1 MTMKKYPLPTLSTK
15 VDAVILANG
24 DFPKHEIPLTILKNS
39 DYIVCCDGA
48 VDKLTPTGLYP
59 QAIVGDCDSLSEENW
74 IKYTNIIHQ
83 IKEQETNDLTK
94 SVRFCIEQ
102 GKKNIIILGA
112 TGSREDHTIANIS
125 LLADYLE
132 YTSDICMISDYG
144 IFNAI
149 EKSSSFQSIPKQQIS
164 IFSLSPTPLT
174 VENLKY
180 PIKNRIL
187 TNWWQATLNKA
198 LSYDFKII
206 TSAETIIFRAFF

>member
-1 MTMKKYPLPTLSTK
+1 MKKYYLPTLSTK
-15 VDAVILANG
+15 ADAVILANG
-24 DFPKHEIPLTILKNS
+24 DFPKHEIPLSILRNN

-48 VDKLTPTGLYP
+48 IDKLTPTGIQP
-59 QAIVGDCDSLSEENW
+59 KAIVGDCDSLSATNW
-74 IKYTNIIHQ
+74 KKYANIIHQ

-94 SVRFCIEQ
+94 SVKFCIEK

-132 YTSDICMISDYG
+132 YTTDICMISDYG

-149 EKSSSFQSIPKQQIS
+149 EKNSLFQSIPDQQIS
-164 IFSLSPTPLT
+164 IFSLTPTPLT

-187 TNWWQATLNKA
+187 TNWWQATLNQS
-198 LSYDFKII
+198 LSDEFSIKV
-206 TSAETIIFRAFF
+206 SGKTIIFRIF